1 MKMVVLVW
9 AEVTPKTV
17 KNCFTKA
24 GFSEIAENDKI
35 HVSNDPFAA
44 WEDFIKQLDLL
55 EESFKDLAVGDV
67 ASFDDDLAATQ
78 PPTSD
83 EDILA
88 DILETEEDQLEA
100 DDSDPLEILEKPS
113 SSQVHGVTDV
123 LINFGIAIR
132 NVELQA
138 LTVKA
143 SKFVEVNLASTVTQK
158 KITNFFAS
166 SL

>member
-1 MKMVVLVW
+1 MRRFYQ
-9 AEVTPKTV
+9 T
-17 KNCFTKA
+17 
-24 GFSEIAENDKI
+24 
-35 HVSNDPFAA
+35 A
-44 WEDFIKQLDLL
+44 WSLRG
-55 EESFKDLAVGDV
+55 SFKDLAVGDV

-132 NVELQA
+132 NAELQA

-143 SKFVEVNLASTVTQK
+143 SKFVEANLASTVTQK